1 MKAMAQGFPYEFSK
15 AKKVVASVVAAA
27 LVISFGNF
35 ALGGGKA
42 IADDGTVE
50 VRFNITAPGATV
62 TLSTGE
68 KFTAESD
75 DNLYQAPTDADLS
88 FTAVSDD
95 GAELK
100 VTHDAPE
107 PVEPQ
112 VQTMGSKQPS
122 GNLVVG
128 EPSSRDG
135 SEDNSN
141 ANEEAAPE
149 PEAEAASE
157 EDAPVELSPVVRS
170 SSEDEPI
177 ASTAEIFKQKA
188 ASGEEPVIVGQEDE
202 SAVQAEVMEDEAVP
216 MAATPLAATGAD
228 EAVVETVVTPDD
240 EGNYI
245 IPAAALAAAA
255 AQDAVIVVTIAA
267 ANDEGTIGSWD
278 ELTAALTGDE
288 TEAKLN
294 KDIVASSDAITVAG
308 TKTLD
313 LNGHDITAQTMDN
326 LFVVPEG
333 ASFTIT
339 DTSEKA
345 VAKDVAIDDPEFDG
359 KKIPSPADDLD
370 GFKKM
375 VGKKAVYEPNYRT
388 LQYYVTK
395 SYTNRPVK
403 GQTEEYLY
411 EHMIDLSAA
420 GAIEVA
426 QGKTLVQVNGGTLN
440 VQGGRLTLIEGEH
453 AIAMDGGTLTVD
465 QNGFLTGSKGID
477 GAAINAQKATIIID
491 GNAVIAGNMV
501 ADDNNGGV
509 IWIDKSDLTIQG
521 KALLAANQAGEK
533 VFADTT
539 PGDMAG
545 VRNGGAIYVNAES
558 NVTIAGE
565 SVLAGNVANAD
576 GGAVYVQG
584 RLKSNFNQ
592 KKSVLTV
599 KDNAVITNNRSENDK
614 SAIHPQVRP
623 DTNKDVNWKQF
634 GGGGGGILSK
644 DETVIDGAQL
654 TGNYASDGVGALLI
668 TGHGVYTGAF
678 KQYVYPLLKM
688 ETGVVASNYAGTSEG
703 GGICAT
709 TDKSSYISSGY
720 LTNNVTDTDF
730 DYGGGGLFL
739 PSATHGKETGVTVRY
754 PLVTGNTARG
764 FGGGV
769 GVCTNGVVV
778 TSDAAIFDN
787 TALQKNATTN
797 PNEYGD
803 QWAFDFETYGL
814 KIEDNAS
821 DDFFCAKESTVFNAM
836 LGGGYHRWTGYT
848 NGTITYVPDREYKG
862 TLSAW
867 RDRGW
872 ENGVNRTETG
882 LTLDGKDL
890 GKVTNVLFDPQTKE
904 AEIYIPALHAGN
916 GDFKDYYVTIE
927 VKKKVN
933 DTYPKGKWSGKVES
947 CREGSNSTAEFKN
960 YFLKLDTSAKAPG
973 TQELVPFDGD
983 PQKLVASTRTESEQ
997 EYLIYHVTDP
1007 DKFPKYENAMLKAN
1021 RFTALKA
1028 NPIPG
1033 YKEKAIGKAV
1043 LFVTGNYSNTN
1054 GGGMARNDRIVVGR
1068 DPEIPDSPDES
1079 NPEEPKNHT
1088 AALTLTKS
1096 LDKFDAASGSATA
1109 VFNVTGYID
1118 KISAEKKVKDLMVYA
1133 NTIGF
1138 TFNAATGEQ
1147 SLTEQLTN
1155 LPEGYYVIEEAFYSG
1170 DGFETK
1176 ANRWAGWVKFDPAE
1190 NSTDEVP
1197 VTAPVEV
1204 SFENTFDDE
1213 DKNFGT
1219 GVVNKYADENG
1230 TLTWAPDSNYNA
1242 RQQALEEGR

>member
-68 KFTAESD
+68 EFTAESD

-122 GNLVVG
+122 GNLVIG

-240 EGNYI
+240 EGNYV

-359 KKIPSPADDLD
+359 QKIPNPAVDRE
-370 GFKKM
+370 GFEKM
-375 VGKKAVYEPNYRT
+375 VGKKAVWEPKSKT

-411 EHMIDLSAA
+411 EYKVDLSAA

-426 QGKTLVQVNGGTLN
+426 SGKTLVQVNGGTLN

-453 AIAMDGGTLTVD
+453 AIAMDGGTLTMSEH
-465 QNGFLTGSKGID
+465 GFLVGSEGAN
-477 GAAINAQKATIIID
+477 GAAINARKATVTIEGDSI
-491 GNAVIAGNMV
+491 IAGNT
-501 ADDNNGGV
+501 ASGDNNGGA
-509 IWIDKSDLTIQG
+509 IWVDESSLAIRDN
-521 KALLAANQAGEK
+521 ALLAGNQAGEEALK
-533 VFADTT
+533 DKEKNGRLPFSEI
-539 PGDMAG
+539 
-545 VRNGGAIYVNAES
+545 RNGGAVYAKEAS
-558 NVTIAGE
+558 TI
-565 SVLAGNVANAD
+565 SVEGGVFAGNTAKAD
-576 GGAVYVQG
+576 GGALYLNGKG
-584 RLKSNFNQ
+584 RMTNN
-592 KKSVLTV
+592 LTISGGAIV
-599 KDNAVITNNRSENDK
+599 TNNRAENDRSEYHK
-614 SAIHPQVRP
+614 ARVVASWQVY
-623 DTNKDVNWKQF
+623 
-634 GGGGGGILSK
+634 GGGGGGIFARDK
-644 DETVIDGAQL
+644 VVISGGII
-654 TGNYASDGVGALLI
+654 TGNYAADGGGGLMVSYCNWDQTPPVLQADQ
-668 TGHGVYTGAF
+668 F
-678 KQYVYPLLKM
+678 
-688 ETGVVASNYAGTSEG
+688 VVASNYAGTSEG
-703 GGICAT
+703 GGIQIRT
-709 TDKSSYISSGY
+709 SYLPTDDNPRNDSYIKAGY
-720 LTNNVTDTDF
+720 VTNNMTATEF
-730 DYGGGGLFL
+730 DYGGGGLFIQQ
-739 PSATHGKETGVTVRY
+739 ATSNQKEEKDRKTGVVVYY

-769 GVCTNGVVV
+769 GVCTNGMVL
-778 TSDAAIFDN
+778 TSDAAIFGN
-787 TALQKNATTN
+787 TALQSNTTTN

-803 QWAFDFETYGL
+803 RWAYEKEKYGL
-814 KIEDNAS
+814 EIEDNAS

-848 NGTITYVPDREYKG
+848 NGEITDVPDLGYKGTIDAHRYGTWGHMDTGLVLNGEKLGSIPNALFRAADSVLEIYVPDAYAASADFTDYFATVKVKDMTDPKFPNGTFKG
-862 TLSAW
+862 RVTAC
-867 RDRGW
+867 
-872 ENGVNRTETG
+872 TEG
-882 LTLDGKDL
+882 KEGKNDPEGFQKFELTLDL
-890 GKVTNVLFDPQTKE
+890 NAKE
-904 AEIYIPALHAGN
+904 
-916 GDFKDYYVTIE
+916 
-927 VKKKVN
+927 
-933 DTYPKGKWSGKVES
+933 
-947 CREGSNSTAEFKN
+947 
-960 YFLKLDTSAKAPG
+960 PG
-973 TQELVPFDGD
+973 TRKVISFDEEPKTLIAGTAAEAN
-983 PQKLVASTRTESEQ
+983 PKYS
-997 EYLIYHVTDP
+997 IYHLSNL
-1007 DKFPKYENAMLKAN
+1007 DKFPQNANAMLKAD

-1028 NPIPG
+1028 NPSTTDRDN
-1033 YKEKAIGKAV
+1033 AMAKAV

-1054 GGGMARNDRIVVGR
+1054 GAGIACNDRIVIGR
-1068 DPEIPDSPDES
+1068 
-1079 NPEEPKNHT
+1079 NPELPDNPAEPNPGEPKNHT

-1109 VFNVTGYID
+1109 VFNVTGYTD

-1133 NTIGF
+1133 NIIGF

-1176 ANRWAGWVKFDPAE
+1176 ANRWAGWVKFEPAE

-1197 VTAPVEV
+1197 VTIPVEV
-1204 SFENTFDDE
+1204 SFENTFDGE
-1213 DKNFGT
+1213 DKSFGT

-1230 TLTWAPDSNYNA
+1230 TLTWAPDSNCSA